1 LDGTGYSAGVKSLL
15 KRLATWLPV
24 RAQRSLRRAYVR
36 RRFRQGRF
44 KSRER
49 EYHILD
55 QLVRPK
61 DWVLDIG
68 ANFGVYTARF
78 SQLVGPEGR
87 VIAMEPVPQTFDVL
101 NALVQELP
109 LRNVTLLNVACFEKS
124 SALPLRIPSDGLGSE
139 NLYESTLDASA
150 DGPVALCLSVDSL
163 QLPKRIAVVKIDVE
177 GSELEILRGMRAT
190 LARDLP
196 ILIVEWM
203 PGIDRIIEYLEPFG
217 YTVSSR
223 SGKGLTPEGFEQQN
237 YVFRADTGSTPA
249 RPLGA

>member
-1 LDGTGYSAGVKSLL
+1 VRPLL

-36 RRFRQGRF
+36 RRFRQGLF
-44 KSRER
+44 ESREY

-55 QLVRPK
+55 QFVRPK

-87 VIAMEPVPQTFDVL
+87 VIAMEPVPQAFDIL

-124 SALPLRIPSDGLGSE
+124 CALPLRIPRGDFGLE
-139 NLYESTLDASA
+139 NLYESALDPNAA
-150 DGPVALCLSVDSL
+150 GPVALCLSVDAL
-163 QLPKRIAVVKIDVE
+163 QLPERIAVAKIDVE
-177 GSELEILRGMRAT
+177 GAELQVLRGMSAT

-196 ILIVEWM
+196 ILIVEWI
-203 PGIDRIIEYLEPFG
+203 PGMEKIVEYLEPFG
-217 YTVSSR
+217 YRVHSA
-223 SGKGLTPEGFEQQN
+223 SGKGTTPEGFARQN
-237 YVFRADTGSTPA
+237 YVFRADAGSVPS